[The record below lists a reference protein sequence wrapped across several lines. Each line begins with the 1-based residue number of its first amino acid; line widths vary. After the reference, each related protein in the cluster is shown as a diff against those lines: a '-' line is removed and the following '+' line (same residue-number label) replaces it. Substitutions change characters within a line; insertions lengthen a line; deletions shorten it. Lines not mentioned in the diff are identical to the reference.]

1 MTKHKSKAQDILG
14 MIRRRKQSTEETPW
28 YEKEPDPEILRVT
41 GQENPEEKMWAYFP
55 DDPEAPL
62 SADDWQEFKRKFVE
76 EYGGEKVQD
85 TGMTHSEF
93 IQYLKDGTRE
103 GQSASQ
109 SASSLD
115 SKKLKEM
122 LKQFMLKQAKRA
134 GVL

>member
-1 MTKHKSKAQDILG
+1 MSAKSILD
-14 MIRRRKQSTEETPW
+14 MIRESKEVDKEETP
-28 YEKEPDPEILRVT
+28 RC
-41 GQENPEEKMWAYFP
+41 
-55 DDPEAPL
+55 PL

-109 SASSLD
+109 SATSLD

-122 LKQFMLKQAKRA
+122 LTQFMLKQAKRA